1 MTKLSLIIL
10 ALLSLTFSTVQD
22 LNAQFINLQIRI
34 EPEITAKVEQ
44 NLNFGELVI
53 GSGTKNIGLGDLNM
67 GVFSIRALYT
77 QSIYLSM
84 STSNALVHTNPL
96 INDEIPIELRI
107 AYNNTGDNNANR
119 SIELTDDLI
128 YLPVYEDL
136 VNPNPQTVWQELYLY
151 VFGTI
156 EVGQVATGEYATDI
170 TMIIQYD

>member
-1 MTKLSLIIL
+1 MTKLRLIIL

-44 NLNFGELVI
+44 NLNFGQLVI
-53 GSGTKNIGLGDLNM
+53 GSGTKYIGLGDLNM

-77 QSIYLSM
+77 QSIFLSM

-96 INDEIPIELRI
+96 IDDEIPMDLRI

-119 SIELTDDLI
+119 SIELTNDLLYLQI
-128 YLPVYEDL
+128 YENQI
-136 VNPNPQTVWQELYLY
+136 NPNPQTVWQELYLY
-151 VFGTI
+151 VYGTI
-156 EVGQVATGEYATDI
+156 EIGEVSTGEYATDL